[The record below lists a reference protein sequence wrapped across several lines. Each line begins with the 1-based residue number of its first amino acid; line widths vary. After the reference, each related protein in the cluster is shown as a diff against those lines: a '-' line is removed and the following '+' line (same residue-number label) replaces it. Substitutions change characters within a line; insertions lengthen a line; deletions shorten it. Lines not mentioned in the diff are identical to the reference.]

1 MNVRLSHRRTVTC
14 AYTLI
19 ELLIVIAVLGI
30 AGALLIPHL
39 AYKDSLASQAAV
51 RLLIS
56 DLSFAQSDAL
66 ANQEFRRVY
75 FYDDGK
81 RYCIVR
87 VIDANFNDPF
97 DPATA
102 DYIDDPLGVVGNFDG
117 NYIVDFTTA
126 NRFESV
132 SIALVDID
140 GGNRYVTYDA
150 LGGTVMGGGTVP
162 GSGGQI
168 RIQAGDNIY
177 EIDIAPFVGK
187 LTVTKIP

>member
-1 MNVRLSHRRTVTC
+1 MNARFGHRRTVTC

-75 FYDDGK
+75 FYPDGTG
-81 RYCIVR
+81 YCIFR
-87 VIDANFNDPF
+87 ITEAEFDLPF
-97 DPATA
+97 DPNTA
-102 DYIDDPLGVVGNFDG
+102 DYIDDPLHVVGDSG
-117 NYIVDFTTA
+117 GYIVDFTTK
-126 NRFESV
+126 NRFDNV
-132 SIALVDID
+132 SINLVSID
-140 GGNRYVTYDA
+140 GGNVYVTYDA
-150 LGGTVMGGGTVP
+150 LGGTVMTGNAPGT
-162 GSGGQI
+162 GGQL
-168 RIQAGDNIY
+168 RVRAADNIY
-177 EIDIAPFVGK
+177 QIDIAPFVGK
-187 LTVTKIP
+187 LTVTKIQ

>member
-1 MNVRLSHRRTVTC
+1 MNIRLGHRRPVTC

-51 RLLIS
+51 RLVIS

-75 FYDDGK
+75 FYPDGSG
-81 RYCIVR
+81 YCILR
-87 VIDANFNDPF
+87 VTEADFDDPF
-97 DPATA
+97 DPNTA
-102 DYIDDPLGVVGNFDG
+102 NYIDDPLGVVGDSG
-117 NYIVDFTTA
+117 GYIVDFTTR
-126 NRFESV
+126 NRFDNV
-132 SIALVDID
+132 SINSVNFD
-140 GGNRYVTYDA
+140 GGNLYVTYDA
-150 LGGTVMGGGTVP
+150 LGGTVITGNAPGT
-162 GSGGQI
+162 GGQL
-168 RIQAGDNIY
+168 RVQAADDIY
-177 EIDIAPFVGK
+177 QIDITPFVGK

>member
-14 AYTLI
+14 AYTML

-51 RLLIS
+51 RLLIA

-75 FYDDGK
+75 FYPDG
-81 RYCIVR
+81 RGYCIVR
-87 VIDANFNDPF
+87 VTEATFDLLF

-102 DYIDDPLGVVGNFDG
+102 DYIDDPLGVVGETG
-117 NYIVDFTTA
+117 RYIVDFTTK
-126 NRFESV
+126 NRFDNVLIDAV
-132 SIALVDID
+132 SID
-140 GGNRYVTYDA
+140 GGNSYVTYDA
-150 LGGTVMGGGTVP
+150 LGGTVMTGGAAPGT
-162 GSGGQI
+162 GGPI
-168 RIQAGDNIY
+168 YVKAADNLY
-177 EIDIAPFVGK
+177 RVDIAPFVGK
-187 LTVTKIP
+187 LTVTKMP

>member
-1 MNVRLSHRRTVTC
+1 MNARLGHRRPVTC

-51 RLLIS
+51 RLIIS

-75 FYDDGK
+75 FYPDGSG
-81 RYCIVR
+81 YCILR
-87 VIDANFNDPF
+87 VTEADFDDPF
-97 DPATA
+97 DPNTA
-102 DYIDDPLGVVGNFDG
+102 NYIDDPLGVVGDSG
-117 NYIVDFTTA
+117 GYIVDFTTR
-126 NRFESV
+126 NRFDNV
-132 SIALVDID
+132 SINSVNFD
-140 GGNRYVTYDA
+140 GGNLYVTYDA
-150 LGGTVMGGGTVP
+150 LGGTVITGNAPGT
-162 GSGGQI
+162 GGQL
-168 RIQAGDNIY
+168 RVQAADDIY
-177 EIDIAPFVGK
+177 QIDITPFVGK

>member
-1 MNVRLSHRRTVTC
+1 MNARLGHRRPVTC

-19 ELLIVIAVLGI
+19 ELLIVIGVLGI

-75 FYDDGK
+75 FYPDGSG
-81 RYCIVR
+81 YCILR
-87 VIDANFNDPF
+87 VTEADFDDPF
-97 DPATA
+97 DPDTA
-102 DYIDDPLGVVGNFDG
+102 DYIDDPLGVVGDFG
-117 NYIVDFTTA
+117 GYIVDFTTH
-126 NRFESV
+126 NRFDNVSLNSV
-132 SIALVDID
+132 NID
-140 GGNRYVTYDA
+140 GGNLYVTYDA
-150 LGGTVMGGGTVP
+150 LGGTVMTGNAPGT
-162 GSGGQI
+162 GGQI
-168 RIQAGDNIY
+168 RVQAGDDIY
-177 EIDIAPFVGK
+177 QIDITPFVGK